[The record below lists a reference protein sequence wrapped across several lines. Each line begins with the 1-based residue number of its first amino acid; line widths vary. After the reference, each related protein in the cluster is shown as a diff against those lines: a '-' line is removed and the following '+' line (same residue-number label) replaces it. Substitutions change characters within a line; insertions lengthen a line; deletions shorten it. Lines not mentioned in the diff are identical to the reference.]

1 MILVY
6 SKIADVGVD
15 EVIDYLLYRHQVHV
29 IRIGPGTTVHVEE
42 MVISDECCNIY
53 FRTEYSNT
61 IDAKDVKSVWMH
73 GGGVSYDP
81 DNFPKELSS
90 VKGNLDHNLNS
101 IFDYILFYIL
111 KRPMVRRFGDN
122 GVSNYVKLR
131 FLKLAK
137 DSGLSIPTT
146 LVSSDKNTLKLFFF
160 KNNSNLVTKSLDS
173 PLYIE
178 SQTLLSLGHKTECIT
193 ENDINNLSENSFPS
207 LVQNNIDKLYE
218 LRIFFIQNKIFPMA
232 IFSQFDE
239 KTKID
244 FRNYN
249 EEKPNRFVPYVLP
262 ELIEKKLRSFL
273 KKTKLNSGSI
283 DMIVSKKKEFI
294 FLEVNPCGQF
304 AFVSNNCNYYIE
316 KYIAELLNK

>member
-101 IFDYILFYIL
+101 IFDYIFVFP
-111 KRPMVRRFGDN
+111 R
-122 GVSNYVKLR
+122 
-131 FLKLAK
+131 
-137 DSGLSIPTT
+137 
-146 LVSSDKNTLKLFFF
+146 
-160 KNNSNLVTKSLDS
+160 TK
-173 PLYIE
+173 
-178 SQTLLSLGHKTECIT
+178 
-193 ENDINNLSENSFPS
+193 
-207 LVQNNIDKLYE
+207 
-218 LRIFFIQNKIFPMA
+218 
-232 IFSQFDE
+232 
-239 KTKID
+239 
-244 FRNYN
+244 
-249 EEKPNRFVPYVLP
+249 
-262 ELIEKKLRSFL
+262 
-273 KKTKLNSGSI
+273 
-283 DMIVSKKKEFI
+283 
-294 FLEVNPCGQF
+294 
-304 AFVSNNCNYYIE
+304 
-316 KYIAELLNK
+316 